1 MEFYVNELT
10 LFEVAEDLGR
20 GNVFLRYIRSEDF
33 YLMLSL
39 ELGGEKVVRRYSLSG
54 LTTVWV
60 SIIV

>member
-1 MEFYVNELT
+1 MEFYVNELA

-39 ELGGEKVVRRYSLSG
+39 ELDVREGGAPIFSVGIDDFFL
-54 LTTVWV
+54 
-60 SIIV
+60 